1 MTSAEGSTSDNS
13 CFAFTIRRQTYLD
26 SVALMR
32 ISRSV
37 CELDG
42 VADAALMMAT
52 PANTAIMLNANLI
65 GSEHRQTLD
74 DAGPSDLLIAVRASS
89 EPLCNSALHHAEELL
104 DRPLTDVSSASGEEQ
119 ESRPATLRLAHEQ
132 MPGANLALI
141 SVPGEFAAAEA
152 RKALIRGL
160 NVMLFSD
167 NVSLEDE
174 FELKQFAVTR
184 GLIVMGPDCGTAHIA
199 GVPLA
204 FANQVKSGS
213 IGLVGASGTG
223 LQEVMC
229 LLDAQSLGVSHAI
242 GVGGRDLSDKIGGLS
257 TLQALDWLDNDAATQ
272 RIVVISKPPAARA
285 LDALIERINTIDKPV
300 VACLIGMPVNERQA
314 IADKL
319 AANVQL
325 VSSLEAAAGVPAAG
339 VPASAAEASDPQ
351 TSDTH
356 KKDPST
362 DHHNNIASLPRPGK
376 IRGLFCGGTLCA
388 EAQVV
393 LQEGGCEVMSNAP
406 IPGASAIKPDV
417 ENPLQAG
424 DAQHVLLDLGAD
436 EFTAGKPHPMI
447 EPQLR
452 SDWIEQAMTMSDT
465 SVLLLDCVLGFGS
478 HQDPA
483 GIIVDALKR
492 VQPDS
497 NQYPLAIVASV
508 TGTEQDFQIRS
519 RQIDKL
525 QAAGVIVCR
534 SNAEATRQAL
544 AAQVTA

>member
-1 MTSAEGSTSDNS
+1 MTNAEGSAGENA

-37 CELDG
+37 CELES

-65 GSEHRQTLD
+65 GSEHRQTLEE
-74 DAGPSDLLIAVRASS
+74 AGPSDLLIAVRAGSD
-89 EPLCNSALHHAEELL
+89 EVCNSALHHAEELL
-104 DRPLTDVSSASGEEQ
+104 DRPLSDASAAGGEEQ
-119 ESRPATLRLAHEQ
+119 ESRPETLRLAHEQ
-132 MPGANLALI
+132 LPDANLALI

-167 NVSLEDE
+167 NVSLDDE
-174 FELKQFAVTR
+174 YELKQFAVSQ

-204 FANQVKSGS
+204 FANQVKRGS

-229 LLDAQSLGVSHAI
+229 LLDAQSIGVSHAI

-257 TLQALDWLDNDAATQ
+257 TLQALHWLDNDTETQ

-300 VACLIGMPVNERQA
+300 VACLIGMPLSERQA
-314 IADKL
+314 IAGKL
-319 AANVQL
+319 ANNVQL
-325 VSSLEAAAGVPAAG
+325 VSSLEAAAAGAAAG
-339 VPASAAEASDPQ
+339 DSQEDSPVSNTDQQVASS
-351 TSDTH
+351 
-356 KKDPST
+356 
-362 DHHNNIASLPRPGK
+362 PRSGK

-393 LQEGGCEVMSNAP
+393 LQEGGCHVSSNAP
-406 IPGASAIKPDV
+406 IPGATVIEPDV
-417 ENPLQAG
+417 PRRSSRMLKIRCLQLTRNMSCWIWV
-424 DAQHVLLDLGAD
+424 QMNL
-436 EFTAGKPHPMI
+436 
-447 EPQLR
+447 PQANR
-452 SDWIEQAMTMSDT
+452 
-465 SVLLLDCVLGFGS
+465 
-478 HQDPA
+478 
-483 GIIVDALKR
+483 
-492 VQPDS
+492 
-497 NQYPLAIVASV
+497 
-508 TGTEQDFQIRS
+508 
-519 RQIDKL
+519 
-525 QAAGVIVCR
+525 
-534 SNAEATRQAL
+534 TR
-544 AAQVTA
+544 